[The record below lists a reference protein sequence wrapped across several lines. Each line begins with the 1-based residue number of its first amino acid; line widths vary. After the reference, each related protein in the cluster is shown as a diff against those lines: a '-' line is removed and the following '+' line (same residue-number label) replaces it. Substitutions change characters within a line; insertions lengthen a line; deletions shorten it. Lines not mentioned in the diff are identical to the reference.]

1 MKNFQSA
8 TGLALDADFATHRQS
23 CARCAGYS
31 AGQPATLANCC
42 LEGVVLLKRDMPHKK
57 RISRER
63 SEHRTT
69 KSGLAAAMR
78 YR

>member
-1 MKNFQSA
+1 
-8 TGLALDADFATHRQS
+8 
-23 CARCAGYS
+23 
-31 AGQPATLANCC
+31 
-42 LEGVVLLKRDMPHKK
+42 VVLLKRDMPHKK